1 MLVRLLD
8 LLRPLAA
15 HAVAVV
21 NKVGGQRQECCGL
34 YPSTR
39 RALSIDSNVSCS
51 PRSPV
56 TGTSGKTSA
65 TRSALVR
72 DMTVSAAAMM
82 NDGPGRG
89 LIEFVAAGAWGGMGW
104 RLGSPGR
111 NAPRPH
117 ERTVPHHVLDV

>member
-1 MLVRLLD
+1 M
-8 LLRPLAA
+8 
-15 HAVAVV
+15 
-21 NKVGGQRQECCGL
+21 
-34 YPSTR
+34 
-39 RALSIDSNVSCS
+39 
-51 PRSPV
+51 

-65 TRSALVR
+65 VRSALDR